1 MSQVFDL
8 LFGQYSDYFP
18 LDIALEITGVIFG
31 LVSVICAKKN
41 NVFVYPTGMLST
53 AIFVY
58 LLFKWFLLGDMLI
71 NAYYF
76 IVSIYG
82 WYYWSQKKE
91 DIYIHQV
98 DFINAKEF
106 QISVVLFFFSLFFIF
121 SVYQVFNRWNDW
133 TAYIDLSLIHI

>member
-1 MSQVFDL
+1 MSQVFDR
-8 LFGQYSDYFP
+8 LFGQYSDYLP
-18 LDIALEITGVIFG
+18 LDITLEITGVIFG

-41 NVFVYPTGMLST
+41 NVFVYPTGMFST

-76 IVSIYG
+76 IMSAYG

-91 DIYIHQV
+91 DVYIHKV
-98 DFINAKEF
+98 DFINTKER
-106 QISVVLFFFSLFFIF
+106 QISIGLFF
-121 SVYQVFNRWNDW
+121 
-133 TAYIDLSLIHI
+133 LSLCFVKF